1 MKIINK
7 KINKQI
13 GIELSLKELLKQ
25 LKDFGYTIDTADDAD
40 FTIDDDV
47 YLVDKEQEKIKIQL
61 IDKVLEE
68 EDIL

>member
-7 KINKQI
+7 KINKRI
-13 GIELSLKELLKQ
+13 GIELSLKELLEQ

-40 FTIDDDV
+40 FTINDDV
-47 YLVDKEQEKIKIQL
+47 YLVDKEQEKIKIKL

-68 EDIL
+68 EDE

>member
-25 LKDFGYTIDTADDAD
+25 LKDFGYTIDTTDDAD

-47 YLVDKEQEKIKIQL
+47 YLVDKEQEKIKIKL
-61 IDKVLEE
+61 IDKSLEE
-68 EDIL
+68 